1 MPLKSFNVLSDMRD
15 NALEAQ
21 NRGNTNSHL
30 PGKKK
35 GGGGEKEA
43 VTIVT
48 EACTVKHILMQQR
61 ILEWLEPRVQ
71 G

>member
-1 MPLKSFNVLSDMRD
+1 MPLKIFNVLSDMRD

-21 NRGNTNSHL
+21 KRGNTNSHL

-35 GGGGEKEA
+35 KEGGGA

-48 EACTVKHILMQQR
+48 EACTVKPILMQKR
-61 ILEWLEPRVQ
+61 IVEWLEPRVQ